1 MPRHVFSFPIDV
13 RNAVRSYVN
22 NRVQNIN
29 PRRYRQEPDYVP
41 VLVHSLEGIA
51 YEGNHGSVEFKG
63 TVFDSL
69 GRGSAEN
76 RSGADFA
83 ITANISDGVT
93 NISKAIIFQ
102 AKLGE
107 LDSLSPNELK
117 RLEEQIEKM
126 KRLTRAP
133 KVLEISNEGD
143 SRVPSVVSGN
153 AIVAGN
159 EYKNTPLG
167 DYFVRRVLTTLD
179 GDTRDD
185 FVDLVKDSSLPQ
197 LRVIAKK
204 S

>member
-51 YEGNHGSVEFKG
+51 YEGNHGFVEFKG

-102 AKLGE
+102 A
-107 LDSLSPNELK
+107 
-117 RLEEQIEKM
+117 
-126 KRLTRAP
+126 
-133 KVLEISNEGD
+133 